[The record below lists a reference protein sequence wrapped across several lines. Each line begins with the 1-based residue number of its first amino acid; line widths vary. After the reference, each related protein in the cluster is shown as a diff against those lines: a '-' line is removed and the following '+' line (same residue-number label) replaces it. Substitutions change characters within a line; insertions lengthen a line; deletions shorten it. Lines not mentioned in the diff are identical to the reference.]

1 MPCIGLQSTRFEL
14 SESRQTFIMTG
25 TTGYNNSWIAYHGII
40 TRFVAG
46 VCPEMVGLSKQTN
59 LQQSS
64 QPVQDGLRQLLGQNP
79 ATEKVVRWF
88 ASRHITTE
96 IDKNLKQ
103 LRQAAIDI
111 QEGELMQVVVIR
123 VSHFFVRC
131 TCWYLDL
138 LTRPL

>member
-1 MPCIGLQSTRFEL
+1 MMPRIGLQSTRFEL

-46 VCPEMVGLSKQTN
+46 VCPEMIGLSKQTN

-88 ASRHITTE
+88 ASRRITAE
-96 IDKNLKQ
+96 VDKNLKQ

-111 QEGELMQVVVIR
+111 QEGVGRLCITL
-123 VSHFFVRC
+123 SL
-131 TCWYLDL
+131 LD
-138 LTRPL
+138 